1 MFTEKDFYVK
11 LLNPAEVKT
20 FIEQHGAFAA
30 VCYNTPKD
38 KAIQVGRTCLRSGHL
53 SGSRHL
59 YFKFD
64 IANVPRFLIDQLVR
78 HEIGV
83 VKNVQSLRYCNKAG
97 KINIY
102 CPPEI
107 YNNSVERFEFERTE
121 EYLSTVVNRMDR
133 LLPNII
139 KNNPTRI
146 AEIERTLI
154 PIGIES
160 ACSIALNLE
169 ALINLSH
176 KRLCSRAELPIRQL
190 VIQMTDAV
198 IEAEPEYAEYLV
210 PICDKMGYCPEGK
223 MSCGVYDPK

>member
-11 LLNPAEVKT
+11 LLNPSEVKT

-38 KAIQVGRTCLRSGHL
+38 KAIQVGKTCLKSDHL

-107 YNNSVERFEFERTE
+107 YRDPIEWNEFERTE
-121 EYLSTVVNRMDR
+121 EYLSTVINRLER
-133 LLPNII
+133 VLPNTT
-139 KNNPTRI
+139 KASATRI
-146 AEIERTLI
+146 AEMERTLI

-176 KRLCSRAELPIRQL
+176 KRLCSRAELPIRHL
-190 VIQMTDAV
+190 VIQMTQAV
-198 IEAEPEYAEYLV
+198 IEAEPSYAEYLV

-223 MSCGVYDPK
+223 MCCGRHEPK